1 MSRKLA
7 LSVSVISLIA
17 LGACQ
22 STGSNTKVASNEI
35 DNASGVKAS
44 SSENILKAEGNW
56 DLVEQESTIDPLDM
70 HKSARKGVN
79 PANKAKKKFYSDDQ
93 LANVAGTHGE
103 EDTRYRLIRME
114 RNMKG
119 IQDNLMLADKEI
131 IVAQADAQNLK
142 SSDFDVIPSKKPAL
156 EYKPLKTIKTA
167 SNDKKNE
174 LDGIGFFS
182 KARAVVEQE
191 QVAHNDAAV
200 NSIRFGEHPGKTR
213 MVLDLTG
220 ASTYKADVDNNE
232 HVLFVELSKA
242 DWATTGEKVLSHPLV
257 AAYATQP
264 SKSGGTTLALKLKKP
279 VKIVGSAALP
289 PSSSKGHR
297 IYLDLAAS

>member
-7 LSVSVISLIA
+7 LSVSVVSLIA

-56 DLVEQESTIDPLDM
+56 DLVEQENTTNPLDM

-93 LANVAGTHGE
+93 LANVAGTDGE
-103 EDTRYRLIRME
+103 EDSRYRLIRME

-131 IVAQADAQNLK
+131 IVAQADAKTLK
-142 SSDFDVIPSKKPAL
+142 ISDFDVIPGKKPAL
-156 EYKPLKTIKTA
+156 EYKPLKTLQMA
-167 SNDKKNE
+167 SKNKRDE
-174 LDGIGFFS
+174 LDGSGFFS
-182 KARAVVEQE
+182 KQKEAVQPE
-191 QVAHNDAAV
+191 QVAQNDAAV